1 MIELGRS
8 EEVIL
13 EMDRL
18 ASEDHSHIATQ
29 EEIDENRGNWWIRS
43 NLVHSDTMPT
53 RRQPDFKK
61 ALSTLHRLKK
71 AEDKAHYEIGR
82 KVPLHG
88 GNGKLPGGIPIMRLH
103 HKDGLNT
110 DRTGKLV

>member
-1 MIELGRS
+1 
-8 EEVIL
+8 
-13 EMDRL
+13 MDRL

-29 EEIDENRGNWWIRS
+29 EEIDVYRGNWWIRS
-43 NLVHSDTMPT
+43 NLVNFDTMPT

-61 ALSTLHRLKK
+61 ALSTLHRSRKRRTRRTMK
-71 AEDKAHYEIGR
+71 IAR
-82 KVPLHG
+82 KVPPHG

-110 DRTGKLV
+110 DRTGKPV